1 MIQGP
6 ILTRQNS
13 PIIVFLRTR
22 WDSIFHIFPF
32 NLKGLFMSGSDKV
45 NVHILQIKVVN
56 QIYKSSTK
64 SKLIS
69 LLGKLKYVFN
79 KYDVFNG
86 KDEYVRG

>member
-6 ILTRQNS
+6 ILTRQNP

-32 NLKGLFMSGSDKV
+32 NLKGLFMSGTDKV

-69 LLGKLKYVFN
+69 LLGKLSMFLTN
-79 KYDVFNG
+79 MMFLM
-86 KDEYVRG
+86 ERMST